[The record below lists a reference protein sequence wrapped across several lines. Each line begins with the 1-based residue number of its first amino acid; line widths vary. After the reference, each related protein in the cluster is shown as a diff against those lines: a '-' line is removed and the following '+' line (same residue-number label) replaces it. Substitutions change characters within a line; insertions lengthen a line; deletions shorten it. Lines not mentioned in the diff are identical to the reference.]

1 MNIEI
6 MKDIENKPMTRRSL
20 LGWLGKFV
28 VIGLSSDLLLSC
40 TTKED
45 DKTVNTNTNN
55 PGDSELSDD
64 PAINLPIDEIPLNK
78 LWTENTEDPQ
88 DLIKL
93 LNNWKLV
100 VYGLVKNPIEITF
113 GEMLNLTRKDQVSDL
128 HCVSGWTINDI
139 PWNGF
144 HLSTLFELVEPSSDA
159 SHITFHS
166 YNNIY
171 KESIPIEDAL
181 NSETMMA
188 YGINGSTIPLPHGFP
203 LRLVVPYKWGYK
215 SAKYVYGIEFT
226 DSAVKGYWETFGY
239 SYVGNVPVT
248 G

>member
-1 MNIEI
+1 

-20 LGWLGKFV
+20 LSWLGKFV

-40 TTKED
+40 TSEEYIMTE
-45 DKTVNTNTNN
+45 NTNSNTQ
-55 PGDSELSDD
+55 GDNELSEN
-64 PAINLPIDEIPLNK
+64 PAINLPIDEISQNK

-88 DLIKL
+88 NLIKL

-100 VYGLVKNPIEITF
+100 VNGLVKNPIEITF

-128 HCVSGWTINDI
+128 HCVDGWTINEI

-144 HLSTLFELVEPSSDA
+144 HLSTLLEKVEPYANA

-166 YNNIY
+166 FNNIY
-171 KESIPIEDAL
+171 KESISIEDAK

-203 LRLVVPYKWGYK
+203 LRLVVPYKYGYK
-215 SAKYVYGIEFT
+215 SAKYIYGIELT
-226 DSAVKGYWETFGY
+226 DKPLKGYWETLGY
-239 SYVGNVPVT
+239 SYDANVPAT
-248 G
+248 RLKSS